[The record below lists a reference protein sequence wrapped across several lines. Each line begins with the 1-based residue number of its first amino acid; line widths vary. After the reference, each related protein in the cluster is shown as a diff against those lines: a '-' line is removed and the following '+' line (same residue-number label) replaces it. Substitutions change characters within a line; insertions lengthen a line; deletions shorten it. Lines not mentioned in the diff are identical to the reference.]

1 MQNILRH
8 PVFING
14 ELHVFFDDQSCLIKR
29 KSGIITG
36 TGAAASPIAVA
47 EASPIAVAEI
57 KFFITEYFKYKEV
70 DIQNIFLDNGFEV
83 HRSQIQI
90 YKIMRH
96 TSPPN
101 VIYDGHSINDL
112 LI

>member
-1 MQNILRH
+1 MPPSMQNILRH
-8 PVFING
+8 PCFSNG
-14 ELHVFFDDQSCLIKR
+14 ELHVFFNDQSCLIKR
-29 KSGIITG
+29 KSGVVTC
-36 TGAAASPIAVA
+36 ASVVAVA
-47 EASPIAVAEI
+47 TAVAEI
-57 KFFITEYFKYKEV
+57 KFFITENYKYKEL
-70 DIQNIFLDNGFEV
+70 DIQNIFLDNGFKV

-96 TSPPN
+96 AQPSN